1 MPKIVAGQATALPIA
16 ALAFAGAV
24 GAWLGFSSCGGYV
37 WHSYLGYAVLTLVV
51 LGVFLGSANP
61 TKRAGLAVLVVVAFF
76 VGQGAGFAAYLG
88 AGSPGEYLRQLGSS
102 FSSGLC

>member
-1 MPKIVAGQATALPIA
+1 MSKIIAGRATAFPIT
-16 ALAFAGAV
+16 ALAFAIAT

-37 WHSYLGYAVLTLVV
+37 WHSYLGYAVLTLAALAV
-51 LGVFLGSANP
+51 LLGSGSL

-76 VGQGAGFAAYLG
+76 VGRAAGFAAYLG
-88 AGSPGEYLRQLGSS
+88 VDSPGEYLRQLGST